1 MMNTNP
7 VSRRAAVK
15 ALAGA
20 AGSLALNGV
29 AAPLAHDRGP
39 NKIRLENLNPG
50 TRDWM
55 LTKTRIDPTTR
66 YRSPAIEGYASR
78 TSVSAG
84 QYLTFHVSTNP
95 VSDFTIDIYRMGFY
109 GGKAGRFMRHMGPF
123 KGRVQPDPEVG
134 SKRERLCQWEP
145 CAQIL
150 IPEEWVSGVYLAKL
164 TELTEGIQSYIIF
177 IVRDQREAS
186 YLFQCSDN
194 TWQAYNRWPSQS
206 SLYDDG
212 KS

>member
-15 ALAGA
+15 AMAGA
-20 AGSLALNGV
+20 AGAIALGGS
-29 AAPLAHDRGP
+29 AAPLAHDRGL

-66 YRSPAIEGYASR
+66 YRCPWIEGYASR

-84 QYLTFHVSTNP
+84 QYVTFHVSTNP
-95 VSDFTIDIYRMGFY
+95 ASDFTIDIYRMGFY

-123 KGRVQPDPEVG
+123 KGRTQPDPEVG
-134 SKRERLCQWEP
+134 PKRDRLCQWEP
-145 CAQIL
+145 CAQLL
-150 IPEEWVSGVYLAKL
+150 IPEDWVSGVYMAKL
-164 TELTEGIQSYIIF
+164 TEL
-177 IVRDQREAS
+177 
-186 YLFQCSDN
+186 
-194 TWQAYNRWPSQS
+194 
-206 SLYDDG
+206 
-212 KS
+212 